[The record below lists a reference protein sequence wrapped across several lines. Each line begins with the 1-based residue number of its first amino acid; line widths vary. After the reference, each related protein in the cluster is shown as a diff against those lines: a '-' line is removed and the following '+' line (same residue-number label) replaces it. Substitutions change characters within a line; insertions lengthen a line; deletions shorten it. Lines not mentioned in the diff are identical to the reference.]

1 MEIKR
6 YNSKLG
12 SFHCVVIDEPRE
24 SPAPEL
30 NVNILLLD
38 IPVID
43 QLEDSC
49 LGLKVSFNLFFPK
62 FDLVGTIEQVVKIS
76 GKLIETETD
85 LTNEEMSELL
95 DPLFQDLD
103 FFSQGI
109 QSQMSNY
116 LNGESYEI

>member
-1 MEIKR
+1 MDIQR
-6 YNSKLG
+6 YTSKLG
-12 SFHCVVIDEPRE
+12 SFHCSVLEDFRE
-24 SPAPEL
+24 QTSPQL
-30 NVNILLLD
+30 DVRILPLD

-62 FDLVGTIEQVVKIS
+62 FDLVGTIEQVAKVS